1 MDKARKEN
9 IKELVKLSQKRPSP
23 KFVPK
28 GKPHKTNRTGGK
40 RRG

>member
-23 KFVPK
+23 KFIPK
-28 GKPHKTNRTGGK
+28 GKPRKAVKKGGK

>member
-28 GKPHKTNRTGGK
+28 GKLRKTNRTGGK